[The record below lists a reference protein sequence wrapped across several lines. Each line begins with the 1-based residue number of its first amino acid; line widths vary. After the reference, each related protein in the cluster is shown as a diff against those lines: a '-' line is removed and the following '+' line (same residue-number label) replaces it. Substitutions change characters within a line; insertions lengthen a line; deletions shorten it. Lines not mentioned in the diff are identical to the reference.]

1 MNKLRIGLLAA
12 LGGNI
17 VLLGTVAGVWWHF
30 HSRQPASG
38 VASQAGDPPVSMG
51 PATPPSP
58 GASPGHARTPLAPLQ
73 IGPERLQSIGVTV
86 GEVRRKLV
94 QDEIRTTGNIAVDE
108 RRLAY
113 VQVRFSG
120 YIQKV
125 FVDSTYQYVRKG
137 QPLFTIYSP
146 ELVAAE
152 REYLVARH
160 NRQFLSHSTDRSV
173 VADAHSLVDA
183 AVQRLEQW
191 QVPRREI
198 KRLESTGRVQ
208 QDLTI
213 DSPVSGFVTE
223 REALPNKFAQPDTR
237 LYTVADLSRIWAFAQ
252 VFQNDLGHL
261 KVGDP
266 ATLTVDTYPGRTFK
280 GRVDFIYPDIDMTTR
295 AARVRLALPNPDL
308 KLTPGMFVNIRLAIP
323 MGRQLVVPASGV
335 LQTGTR
341 AIAFLDR
348 GGGNLEPKQVRLG
361 RRVGDDYTV
370 LAGLKAGE
378 RIVTSANFLID
389 SESQLQAALGTFAP
403 PPPQAAGAA
412 GAPSLQLALSTQ
424 PSPPQVGGNRLRAT
438 LTTAAGVP
446 VDGAQV
452 TAAFLIPAMPAM
464 GMSAM
469 HAAAT
474 LSGIGKGIY
483 EGSVTLPTGGT
494 WRVTLVAQRKGQVIA
509 SRELSLSA
517 TGGQ

>member
-12 LGGNI
+12 VGGNI
-17 VLLGTVAGVWWHF
+17 VLLAALAGVWWHF
-30 HSRQPASG
+30 HSAHPGSG
-38 VASQAGDPPVSMG
+38 PRSRAANPVSSMG
-51 PATPPSP
+51 PSMAASP
-58 GASPGHARTPLAPLQ
+58 GASSKKARTPLVPLQ
-73 IGPERLQSIGVTV
+73 IGPQRLQRIGVRV
-86 GEVRRKLV
+86 GRVRRKLV

-125 FVDSTYQYVRKG
+125 FVDSTYQYVHQG

-160 NRQFLSHSTDRSV
+160 NRRFLAHNTDRSV
-173 VADAHSLVDA
+173 VADSASLVAA
-183 AVQRLEQW
+183 AVQRLRQW
-191 QVPRREI
+191 QIPRREI

-223 REALPNKFAQPDTR
+223 REALPNKFVQPDTR

-252 VFQNDLGHL
+252 VFQSDLGRV
-261 KVGDP
+261 KTGDP

-280 GRVDFIYPDIDMTTR
+280 GRVDLIYPDINLKTR
-295 AARVRLALPNPDL
+295 TARVRLALPNRDL
-308 KLTPGMFVNIRLAIP
+308 KLTPGMFVNITLAVP
-323 MGRQLVVPASGV
+323 MGRQLVIPASGV

-341 AIAFLDR
+341 AIAFIDR
-348 GGGNLEPKQVRLG
+348 GGGSLEPRQVRLG
-361 RRVGDDYTV
+361 ARVGGHYIV

-389 SESQLQAALGTFAP
+389 SESQLQAALGAFAP
-403 PPPQAAGAA
+403 PPPPASGPA
-412 GAPSLQLALSTQ
+412 GAPPLRMAMTTR
-424 PSPPQVGGNRLRAT
+424 PSPPRSGSNRLRVT
-438 LTTAAGVP
+438 LTTRSGAP

-452 TAAFLIPAMPAM
+452 TVTFLIPGMPAM
-464 GMSAM
+464 GMAGQ

-474 LSGIGKGIY
+474 LRGIGKGVY
-483 EGSVTLPTGGT
+483 AGSVTLPAGGT
-494 WRVTLVAQRKGQVIA
+494 WRVTLIARKSGQVIA
-509 SRELSLSA
+509 SRALSLSA
-517 TGGQ
+517 EGG